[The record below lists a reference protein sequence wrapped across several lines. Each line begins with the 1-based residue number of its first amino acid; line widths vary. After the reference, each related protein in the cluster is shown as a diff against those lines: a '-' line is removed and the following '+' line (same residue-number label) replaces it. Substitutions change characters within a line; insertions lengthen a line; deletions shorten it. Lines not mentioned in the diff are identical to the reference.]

1 MNSTHTPAPHGIG
14 VRTGFEFA
22 VRFHLWAQQV
32 GDRLDWRMIRDH
44 WKVSRATA
52 YRWLNGYRA
61 ALGKP

>member
-1 MNSTHTPAPHGIG
+1 MNNTHHPAPHGTG

-32 GDRLDWRMIRDH
+32 GDRIDWRMICDH

-52 YRWLNGYRA
+52 YRLLNGYRA
-61 ALGKP
+61 AVGKP